1 MFGGVYV
8 RRRRTNRVLRG
19 VAFLLVAVLLVCGVG
34 MVDSRLRPLI
44 QNYGYMAA
52 RRGAMLAVHTG
63 VETVL
68 ADETVNYS
76 SLVTV
81 YRSETGQVLSAEAN
95 VTAINRLKS
104 RITNAVM
111 QELSKREEQ
120 TVKLPLGSLIGGSFF
135 TGRGPFLSVKIHT
148 SGAVIS
154 NLTGTFTD
162 AGINQT
168 NHRILLDMTV
178 MVTAALPTERVSL
191 ELSTQFLICETVLVG
206 EVPETITQM
215 DLGGEWSN
223 IFGAND

>member
-1 MFGGVYV
+1 M

-19 VAFLLVAVLLVCGVG
+19 GAFLLVAVLLVCGVG

-68 ADETVNYS
+68 ADEAVNYS

-81 YRSETGQVLSAEAN
+81 YRSEMGQVLSAEAN

-104 RITNAVM
+104 HITNAVM

-168 NHRILLDMTV
+168 NHRVLLDMTV

>member
-1 MFGGVYV
+1 M
-8 RRRRTNRVLRG
+8 RRRKTNRVLRG
-19 VAFLLVAVLLVCGVG
+19 VAFLLAAVLLVCGVG

-68 ADETVNYS
+68 ADEAVNYS

-135 TGRGPFLSVKIHT
+135 MGRGPFLSVKIHT

>member
-1 MFGGVYV
+1 M
-8 RRRRTNRVLRG
+8 RRRKTNRVLRG
-19 VAFLLVAVLLVCGVG
+19 VAFLLAAVLLVCGVG

-68 ADETVNYS
+68 ADEAVNYS